1 MRITDFEKLFFD
13 DYFVNREISQEKW
26 ISNSNFSEI
35 QKGRFLKQFK
45 SSRILYSIPV
55 ADTELQIIEVML
67 TYPSSSWQQ
76 DDFSRLIHKSIPYP
90 VLLIQNYM
98 DEQIKISTVISHI
111 NSNDNRRDVV
121 DKSISTPWMK
131 TNRIANAFS
140 RINDCIFDIHDSRLS
155 FEYKLFQVVDALGK
169 QESECQSVFPSSRKT
184 HKDTLEELYDDYRAL
199 CENDANP
206 FERLVKIQEQL
217 ICLLDFIPE
226 SEDVSAKIE
235 NLDWILHDFSLDD
248 GIDEISMICE
258 ELKEILVDYQIADR
272 TMECFDD
279 ILISMREKWYNAEFA
294 SDD

>member
-1 MRITDFEKLFFD
+1 MSITDFEKLFFD

-26 ISNSNFSEI
+26 ISNSNFTEI
-35 QKGRFLKQFK
+35 QKDRFLKQFK

-55 ADTELQIIEVML
+55 VDTELQIIEVML

-98 DEQIKISTVISHI
+98 DEQIKISTVISHA

-121 DKSISTPWMK
+121 DRSISTPWMK
-131 TNRIANAFS
+131 TSRIVNAFL
-140 RINDCIFDIHDSRLS
+140 RINDCIFDVHDSRLS

-169 QESECQSVFPSSRKT
+169 QESEYQSVFPSFRKT
-184 HKDTLEELYDDYRAL
+184 HEDTLEELYDDYRAL
-199 CENDANP
+199 CENDANI

-217 ICLLDFIPE
+217 ICLFNLIPN
-226 SEDVSAKIE
+226 SEDILVKIE
-235 NLDWILHDFSLDD
+235 TLDWILHDFSLDD
-248 GIDEISMICE
+248 GIDEISMICDD
-258 ELKEILVDYQIADR
+258 LKELLAEYHIADR
-272 TMECFDD
+272 TMDYFDD
-279 ILISMREKWYNAEFA
+279 IVISLREKWYNVEFA